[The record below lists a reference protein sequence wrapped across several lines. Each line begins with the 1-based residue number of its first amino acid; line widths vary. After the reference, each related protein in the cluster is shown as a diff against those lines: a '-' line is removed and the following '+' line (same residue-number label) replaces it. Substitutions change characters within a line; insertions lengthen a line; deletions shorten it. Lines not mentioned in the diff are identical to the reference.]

1 MIAFVKGTLAE
12 VGDNYAIVEVG
23 GIGFKVMT
31 SYNTLRCLPNC
42 GETVQLFTHFNVRED
57 AMELFGFYTEGER
70 EVYEMLTSVTGVG
83 PRVALAVLSEM
94 TPEQFALAVA
104 TKDTKMLTCAPGVG
118 NKLAQ
123 RIVLELTDR
132 IGASEL
138 AVPCDN
144 NENANSH
151 SVLRFGDG
159 ADEAVAAL
167 VVLGYSQSDAIR
179 VIRGMRTEGMT
190 VEDMIR
196 EGLKKLNS

>member
-1 MIAFVKGTLAE
+1 MISFVSGTLAAIGE
-12 VGDNYAIVEVG
+12 NYAIVDVG
-23 GIGFKVMT
+23 GVGFKVMT
-31 SYNTLRCLPNC
+31 SYNTIRCLPSC
-42 GETVQLFTHFNVRED
+42 GEKVMLYTYFNVRED
-57 AMELFGFYTEGER
+57 AMELFGFYTESER

-104 TKDTKMLTCAPGVG
+104 TKDTKALTCVSGVG

-138 AVPCDN
+138 AVVCDN
-144 NENANSH
+144 NENVNSH
-151 SVLRFGDG
+151 AVLRFGDG

-167 VVLGYSQSDAIR
+167 VVLGYAQSDAIR
-179 VIRGMRTEGMT
+179 VVRSMRTEGMT
-190 VEDMIR
+190 MEDMIR
-196 EGLKKLNS
+196 EGLKRLNS